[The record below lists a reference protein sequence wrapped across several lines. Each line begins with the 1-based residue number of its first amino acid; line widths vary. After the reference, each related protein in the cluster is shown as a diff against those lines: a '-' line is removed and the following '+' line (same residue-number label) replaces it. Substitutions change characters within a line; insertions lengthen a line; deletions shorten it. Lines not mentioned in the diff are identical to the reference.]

1 MFDRLSEADIERLY
15 SDVSNIDWDEK
26 VFYLSD
32 VNRAYDN
39 WFAIFRRVTKQDHY
53 YPTSG

>member
-15 SDVSNIDWDEK
+15 SGVSNIDWDEK